1 MAALHQNVHRQVG
14 LFGVCFHGTGLPPP
28 GSRRQIFP
36 AQTQGWCFMI
46 DILYSLLNTPNTR
59 LPAKNVFPQGSLW
72 RMLVRCGLSFKSPN
86 FWLIVPCLA
95 SETFLQVLVLADLHN
110 TTQLKLHVLKF
121 INDRR
126 VAEVRVDSPFIAFKK
141 M

>member
-1 MAALHQNVHRQVG
+1 MI
-14 LFGVCFHGTGLPPP
+14 GVFLVNIKM
-28 GSRRQIFP
+28 S
-36 AQTQGWCFMI
+36 
-46 DILYSLLNTPNTR
+46 NTR
-59 LPAKNVFPQGSLW
+59 LPAKNVSPQGSLW

>member
-1 MAALHQNVHRQVG
+1 MENACEVRPE
-14 LFGVCFHGTGLPPP
+14 FE
-28 GSRRQIFP
+28 IF
-36 AQTQGWCFMI
+36 Q
-46 DILYSLLNTPNTR
+46 
-59 LPAKNVFPQGSLW
+59 
-72 RMLVRCGLSFKSPN
+72 

-126 VAEVRVDSPFIAFKK
+126 VAEVRVDSIYCIQENVIAGDGDRWVAANACRTFTSGWRGLQVTRIICESCRRSVYIEVRLFQVVQATIHLLFLK
-141 M
+141 

>member
-1 MAALHQNVHRQVG
+1 
-14 LFGVCFHGTGLPPP
+14 
-28 GSRRQIFP
+28 
-36 AQTQGWCFMI
+36 MI

-59 LPAKNVFPQGSLW
+59 LPAKNVSPQGSLW
-72 RMLVRCGLSFKSPN
+72 RMLVRCGLSLKSSK